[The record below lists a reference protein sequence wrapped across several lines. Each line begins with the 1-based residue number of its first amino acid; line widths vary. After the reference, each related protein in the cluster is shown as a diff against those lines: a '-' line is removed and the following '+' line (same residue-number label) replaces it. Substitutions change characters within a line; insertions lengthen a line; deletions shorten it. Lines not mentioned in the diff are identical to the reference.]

1 MQAEIV
7 PVILSG
13 GSGTRLWPL
22 SRQQCPKQFLPVVG
36 EDTLFQATLKR
47 LKGISGIQ
55 APIVV
60 CNESHRFLVAEQ
72 LRLVNQEHQGIL
84 LEPCA
89 RNTAPAIALAALH
102 AQQHDDQAILLVLPA
117 DHVIGDVAVFQSV
130 LLQGLELVCSG
141 KLLTLGIVPDRME
154 TAYGYLRKGSALGL
168 GGYAVDAFVEKPDVV
183 MAEKYVVSGD
193 YLWNSGMFMFRADVL
208 LAELERFQPE
218 ILQAC
223 EQSLA
228 TQAHDLDF
236 IRVEATAFAR
246 SPDISID
253 YAVMEHT
260 DNAIV
265 MPLQAGWS
273 DVGSWDAV
281 WREGRVDDAG
291 NVTRGDT
298 RLLQASGNLVYAQ
311 KRLVSLLGVD
321 NLVVVDTE
329 DALLVTQRDQAQA
342 IKVLVDVLKQ
352 EGKPQASNHREV
364 HRPWGSYDTVDVGD
378 RFQVKRIRVKPG
390 ASLSSQRHFHRAEH
404 WVVVSGTAEVTC
416 GDEVFLLHENCS
428 TYIPVGA
435 VHRLANPGKVMLE
448 LIEVQSGSY
457 LGEDDIV
464 RLEDDYG
471 RSS

>member
-378 RFQVKRIRVKPG
+378 RFQVKRIRV
-390 ASLSSQRHFHRAEH
+390 
-404 WVVVSGTAEVTC
+404 
-416 GDEVFLLHENCS
+416 
-428 TYIPVGA
+428 
-435 VHRLANPGKVMLE
+435 
-448 LIEVQSGSY
+448 
-457 LGEDDIV
+457 
-464 RLEDDYG
+464 
-471 RSS
+471 